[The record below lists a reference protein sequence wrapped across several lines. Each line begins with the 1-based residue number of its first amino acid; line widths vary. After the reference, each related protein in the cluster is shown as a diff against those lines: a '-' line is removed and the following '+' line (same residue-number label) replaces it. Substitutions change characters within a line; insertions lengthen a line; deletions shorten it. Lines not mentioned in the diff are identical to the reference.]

1 MQLQIQVLL
10 HVQVQRFALLRTV
23 LCTVVFSSSATGTD
37 SKTLYRAEAAGQRT
51 EARGLTCQFQ
61 PINVSPG
68 QYLSPSQ
75 RRKKSVQRFVQKSVS
90 LLAKM

>member
-1 MQLQIQVLL
+1 V
-10 HVQVQRFALLRTV
+10 HVQNCTGAITDTDTVTCTGSEVKVFNVNTV
-23 LCTVVFSSSATGTD
+23 LSSSSATGTD
-37 SKTLYRAEAAGQRT
+37 SKTLYRAEASGQRT

-75 RRKKSVQRFVQKSVS
+75 
-90 LLAKM
+90 